1 MDRAIVQG
9 VPGLVLGLLVDGLGP
24 GMGGCRAVVILEL
37 VSRTRVQGFKA
48 WFLPLVGGAGA

>member
-1 MDRAIVQG
+1 M
-9 VPGLVLGLLVDGLGP
+9 VDGLGP